1 MEPAEDPVQDVAMTE
16 AALEPPALPSPKKG
30 SDLQARHTGPLL
42 WVMLFVMSKMS
53 RIFSRFVLLAVGALY
68 PAYLSCKAVRAR
80 SPRDYVRWMMYWVVF
95 AAFLCVEPLT
105 DVLFGCCLPLYAEL
119 KIAFVFWLQSSTTR
133 GASLLFRKL
142 VLPEFTRRE
151 SDIDAHLGQLH
162 TRASQVGAT
171 TVRYMTQAVMH
182 TVFSHIRENY
192 SVADLVSSDLKLS
205 LFDPIE
211 GSSSLEDPSEMALGD
226 QGGRRRTHRRVE
238 DEPKKRKLSAVSA
251 L

>member
-1 MEPAEDPVQDVAMTE
+1 MEPGRRPCPGRCHDRSGPGAPRRYLRPRRAPTCRPGTR
-16 AALEPPALPSPKKG
+16 A
-30 SDLQARHTGPLL
+30 PLL

-142 VLPEFTRRE
+142 V
-151 SDIDAHLGQLH
+151 
-162 TRASQVGAT
+162 GAT

>member
-1 MEPAEDPVQDVAMTE
+1 MEPEEGAVQDVPMTE

-42 WVMLFVMSKMS
+42 WVTLFLMSQMS
-53 RIFSRFVLLAVGALY
+53 RTFSRLVLLALGALY

-95 AAFLCVEPLT
+95 AAFLCIEPLA
-105 DVLFGCCLPLYAEL
+105 DLVFGCCLPLYAEI

-133 GASLLFRKL
+133 GASLVFRKL
-142 VLPEFTRRE
+142 VLPEFSRRE
-151 SDIDAHLGQLH
+151 DDIDAHLGQLT

-171 TVRYMTQAVMH
+171 TLRYVTQAVMH

-192 SVADLVSSDLKLS
+192 SVADLVSSDLKLN
-205 LFDPIE
+205 LFDPVE

-226 QGGRRRTHRRVE
+226 QGGRRRTMRRAE
-238 DEPKKRKLSAVSA
+238 DEAKKRKLASI
-251 L
+251 

>member
-1 MEPAEDPVQDVAMTE
+1 MPT
-16 AALEPPALPSPKKG
+16 
-30 SDLQARHTGPLL
+30 
-42 WVMLFVMSKMS
+42 
-53 RIFSRFVLLAVGALY
+53 
-68 PAYLSCKAVRAR
+68 
-80 SPRDYVRWMMYWVVF
+80 
-95 AAFLCVEPLT
+95 LT

-133 GASLLFRKL
+133 GASLVFRKL
-142 VLPEFTRRE
+142 LLPEFTRRE

-162 TRASQVGAT
+162 TRASEVGAT

-205 LFDPIE
+205 LFDPID

-238 DEPKKRKLSAVSA
+238 DEPKKRKISSV
-251 L
+251 